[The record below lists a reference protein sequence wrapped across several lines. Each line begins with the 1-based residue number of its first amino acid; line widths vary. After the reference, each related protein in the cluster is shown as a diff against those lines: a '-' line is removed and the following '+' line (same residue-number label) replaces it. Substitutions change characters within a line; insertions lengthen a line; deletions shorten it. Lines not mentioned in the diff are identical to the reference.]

1 MTEIVKPIERHRFMC
16 PLGGVQLHWSGSKV
30 IRKITKSGN
39 NNSRICVLNQQI
51 SAPLQIIR
59 NSELDTYNFLN
70 PYYSP
75 LDSPSAIKL
84 PKL

>member
-39 NNSRICVLNQQI
+39 NNSK
-51 SAPLQIIR
+51 
-59 NSELDTYNFLN
+59 NSYLESTDLCYTADNT
-70 PYYSP
+70 
-75 LDSPSAIKL
+75 K
-84 PKL
+84 